1 MSNKVCVL
9 WVDLLAV
16 ADSSDI
22 PASLLAKSSVKPLRG
37 FEYLEAAV
45 ASENPVAV
53 FFDFD
58 YPDRAQLL
66 QFERFKQKHR
76 STAAVFL
83 TLQHSEKLAIWA
95 FRTGA
100 LDYLVKPFADA
111 ELENCTDRIVNI
123 AEIRTGQTARNSY
136 PIGAR
141 LPVEIPSA
149 PRNTKSKLSPSIFYV
164 RKNYA
169 QKISSDAMARLCGMS
184 TTHFSRA
191 FKQTFNVTFQ
201 EFLLKYRIRQAC
213 RQLRNPQVSIA
224 EAAYAA
230 GFSDPSYFTRVFKRC
245 TGRSPSEYCTA
256 IHANGQPAAND
267 DLTGEFLTSSSQIV
281 RSLSNQGHG

>member
-1 MSNKVCVL
+1 MSNEVCVL
-9 WVDLLAV
+9 WVELLAV

-22 PASLLAKSSVKPLRG
+22 PESLLAKFSVKPLRG
-37 FEYLEAAV
+37 VEYLEAAV
-45 ASENPVAV
+45 LKEKPVAV

-58 YPDRAQLL
+58 YPDRSQLL
-66 QFERFKQKHR
+66 RFERFKQEHR
-76 STAAVFL
+76 STAAVFM

-100 LDYLVKPFADA
+100 LDYLVKPFADT
-111 ELENCTDRIVNI
+111 ELEDCADRILNI
-123 AEIRTGQTARNSY
+123 AEIRAGQTTRNSY
-136 PIGAR
+136 LTGAR
-141 LPVEIPSA
+141 PPGEIPSA
-149 PRNTKSKLSPSIFYV
+149 PRNNKSKLSPSIFFV

-169 QKISSDAMARLCGMS
+169 QRISSDAMARLCGMS

-213 RQLRNPQVSIA
+213 RQLRNPQISIA
-224 EAAYAA
+224 EAAYAV
-230 GFSDPSYFTRVFKRC
+230 GFADPSYFTRVFKRC

-256 IHANGQPAAND
+256 TNVAGKPAAND
-267 DLTGEFLTSSSQIV
+267 ELTGEFLTSSSQIV
-281 RSLSNQGHG
+281 RSLSSEVHG